1 MLKIGFI
8 GAGNMATALI
18 RAIRTDKK
26 YIIIASDKSKS
37 KINKAKKE
45 LKIHTANNK
54 TLVKKSKIIFLC
66 VKPKDMN
73 QALKEIK
80 PLTKNKIIVSI
91 AAGFKI
97 SSIEKIIGKN
107 RKIVRV
113 MPNINCIVGEMA
125 AGYSYN
131 KNVEK
136 SDKKIINNLLNKSG
150 LALEVSENKLD
161 IVTALSGSG
170 PAFVAYLI
178 NNFANLSAKYG
189 LSKDIAYKL
198 AIQTFF
204 GTGKLLKETRIN
216 PEELIKMVSSKK
228 GTTVAGLEQL
238 KKLKIKKIIEKTIK
252 AAYKR
257 SKELG
262 K

>member
-8 GAGNMATALI
+8 GTGNMATALI
-18 RAIRTDKK
+18 RAIKTDKK
-26 YIIIASDKSKS
+26 YVIIASNKSNS

-45 LKIHTANNK
+45 LKIKTTNNK
-54 TLVKKSKIIFLC
+54 DLVKKSNIIFLC
-66 VKPKDMN
+66 VKPKDMSEV
-73 QALKEIK
+73 LREIK
-80 PLTKNKIIVSI
+80 SSVRNKIIVSI
-91 AAGFKI
+91 AAGIKI

-113 MPNINCIVGEMA
+113 MPNINCVVGEMA
-125 AGYSYN
+125 AAYSVN
-131 KNVEK
+131 KNIK
-136 SDKKIINNLLNKSG
+136 RNDKNIINKILNKAG
-150 LALEVSENKLD
+150 IALEIDENRMD
-161 IVTALSGSG
+161 AVTALSGSG

-178 NNFANLSAKYG
+178 NNFTNSSIKYG
-189 LSKDIAYKL
+189 LSKDVAYKL

-204 GTGKLLKETRIN
+204 GTSKLLKETKIK

-228 GTTVAGLEQL
+228 GTTVAGLEQF
-238 KKLKIKKIIEKTIK
+238 KKLKINQIIEKTIK
-252 AAYKR
+252 ASYKR